1 MTDDRTYPARP
12 YVGVGAVV
20 WKDGKVLLIRRA
32 NDPGAG
38 TWSLPGGTQELGETV
53 SETAHREVR
62 EESGIEIKNLK
73 LLGAFDSIQHDENG
87 QVLYHYTLIN
97 YEAFWISGQPH
108 PGEAETEARF
118 FAIEG
123 LTELDLMEPM
133 LNIILQSAKRR
144 A

>member
-1 MTDDRTYPARP
+1 MSADRTYPDRP

-20 WKDGKVLLIRRA
+20 WKDSKVLLIRRA

-38 TWSLPGGTQELGETV
+38 TWSLPGGTQEIGETIR
-53 SETAHREVR
+53 ETAIREVR
-62 EESGIEIKNLK
+62 EETSVEIKNLRF
-73 LLGAFDSIQHDENG
+73 LGAFDSIQHDEG
-87 QVLYHYTLIN
+87 GRVLYHYTLIN
-97 YEAFWISGQPH
+97 YEAFWVSGDPK

-118 FAIEG
+118 IAVEG
-123 LTELDLMEPM
+123 LTDLDLMDPM